1 MVSPCLDLA
10 AARADVPIKA
20 SCYCRMSAVA

>member
-1 MVSPCLDLA
+1 MIKQRLDLA
-10 AARADVPIKA
+10 IARADIPIQA